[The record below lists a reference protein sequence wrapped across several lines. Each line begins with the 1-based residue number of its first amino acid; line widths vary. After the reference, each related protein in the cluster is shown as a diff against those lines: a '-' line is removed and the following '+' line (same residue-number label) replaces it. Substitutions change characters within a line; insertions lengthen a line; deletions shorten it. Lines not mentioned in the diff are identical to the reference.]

1 MEEWGEKF
9 IEIKKKGKE
18 YYCSRYDETF
28 FDIVNALIL
37 QVGGGKVSPWFLRV
51 FLFTP
56 IYIPFGETFSIT
68 WK

>member
-9 IEIKKKGKE
+9 IMIEIKKKGKE

-37 QVGGGKVSPWFLRV
+37 QVGGGKVSP
-51 FLFTP
+51 
-56 IYIPFGETFSIT
+56 
-68 WK
+68 